1 MAYNLGDIV
10 ALRGRADPLGVI
22 TKLKGSTAYVL
33 WWPTSKKPQ
42 HKTFCDAERL
52 IVMQSSQVKRGRPK
66 KKK

>member
-22 TKLKGSTAYVL
+22 TKLNGSTAHVL

-42 HKTFCDAERL
+42 HKTFCDVERL
-52 IVMQSSQVKRGRPK
+52 LVMQSSQKKRGRPK

>member
-1 MAYNLGDIV
+1 MYHLGDIV

-22 TKLKGSTAYVL
+22 TKLNGSTAHVL

-42 HKTFCDAERL
+42 HKTFCAVDRL
-52 IVMQSSQVKRGRPK
+52 IVMQTSQVKRGRPK